1 MKIFYYRWV
10 ILLTRQMKFDEH
22 GFPIY
27 KISWTQLTRLETC
40 VKQAKLYAAGKRQP
54 ISNTRNFLTGN
65 IVDNAQR
72 KWLELPNPAET
83 SLVSLGKEMFDY
95 WTEKQKD
102 TIKWRGNKEDDKRQ
116 VLEDAEEA
124 LSILEPWLTDN
135 ILPYPYQPE
144 ARGTANLVIPD
155 WNGVKHK
162 VELFFAVDIAVQLEE
177 GWWLMDLKTTKNEK
191 YIYGQTLAQPTYYA
205 LAWSLYHKIP
215 LTDIVKTS
223 FITPLTK
230 NIETVVSPTTE
241 DYSVMLQRIQKYA
254 WIFWNEN
261 YAPTKKEPDWQCRN
275 FCEVRQSCP
284 LMLTPVS
291 DDGTIDFMAVANAR
305 KGL

>member
-1 MKIFYYRWV
+1 M
-10 ILLTRQMKFDEH
+10 
-22 GFPIY
+22 
-27 KISWTQLTRLETC
+27 
-40 VKQAKLYAAGKRQP
+40 KQAKLYAAGKRQP

-144 ARGTANLVIPD
+144 ARGTA
-155 WNGVKHK
+155 
-162 VELFFAVDIAVQLEE
+162 
-177 GWWLMDLKTTKNEK
+177 
-191 YIYGQTLAQPTYYA
+191 
-205 LAWSLYHKIP
+205 
-215 LTDIVKTS
+215 
-223 FITPLTK
+223 
-230 NIETVVSPTTE
+230 
-241 DYSVMLQRIQKYA
+241 
-254 WIFWNEN
+254 
-261 YAPTKKEPDWQCRN
+261 
-275 FCEVRQSCP
+275 
-284 LMLTPVS
+284 
-291 DDGTIDFMAVANAR
+291 
-305 KGL
+305 